1 MQQIKTL
8 VFMQLKDKLDVSWL
22 YSRKSRIRTII
33 LALLKFVLIT
43 AIYSAVLYATN
54 LLGLVLF
61 FDMPQVMTFVLS
73 IALFLSICACSW
85 GLMKT
90 LYFSEDN
97 KVLITFPVQN
107 NKIFISKL
115 LVFYIYEI
123 KKSFSF
129 TIPLIVGCAIN
140 LSLRDLLHW
149 TSYLWMIIPII
160 FLISLP
166 VLLGALLSI
175 PLMYLYRFFNKY
187 SILKALVALVIVVAG
202 VSVSVYLI
210 NLIPASIDL
219 MKALPNIQKVIKD
232 FLTSFE
238 KEHFLMKNMTRTL
251 IGESKS
257 TFTHYSLNWWT
268 LLKTFILIVIVS
280 ILSVINYFV
289 SRPLFFKMMSKSFE
303 FNKNN
308 TNEMVNVKH
317 SQFIAFNLKEFRISF
332 RSLDISIN
340 YLSIYILIPVLT
352 LLLNKIFVA
361 IERNNLGIR
370 LSYAFNLL
378 LILLPLLASNSL
390 IATLYSKE
398 GRAGYIKKTKPVKP
412 IVPLFAKLSFNLI
425 LSFPCVL
432 ISVAIFGKYAE
443 FGVLETIILFFAVLL
458 IHYGHMFYCATLDIT
473 NPQNELYATVGES
486 VNNSNEIKASVVAFI
501 LTGVYSL
508 FAFKLFSEIGTFNLL
523 TTACIKLLIISSIIF
538 IYLIVSFVLKIKAF
552 YGND

>member
-8 VFMQLKDKLDVSWL
+8 VFMQLKDKLDVSWM

-43 AIYSAVLYATN
+43 AIYGAVLYATN
-54 LLGLVLF
+54 LLGLVLYS
-61 FDMPQVMTFVLS
+61 DMPQVMTFVLS
-73 IALFLSICACSW
+73 IALFLSLCACSW

-129 TIPLIVGCAIN
+129 TIPLIIGCAIN
-140 LSLRDLLHW
+140 LSLRDCLHW

-187 SILKALVALVIVVAG
+187 SILKAFVALVIVVAG
-202 VSVSVYLI
+202 VSVSIYLI
-210 NLIPASIDL
+210 NLIPVSIDL
-219 MKALPNIQKVIKD
+219 MKEWPNIRTGIMN
-232 FLTSFE
+232 FLTGFE
-238 KEHFLMKNMTRTL
+238 KNHFIMTNLTRTL
-251 IGESKS
+251 IGERKS
-257 TFTHYSLNWWT
+257 YGFYSLSWWT
-268 LLKTFILIVIVS
+268 LLKSFILIASVS
-280 ILSVINYFV
+280 ILAVLNYFV
-289 SRPLFFKMMSKSFE
+289 SRPLFFKMMSKNFE
-303 FNKNN
+303 FNKNKN
-308 TNEMVNVKH
+308 DDGVNVKH

-340 YLSIYILIPVLT
+340 YLSIYILIPILT

-412 IVPLFAKLSFNLI
+412 IVPLFAKLTFNLI

-432 ISVAIFGKYAE
+432 ISVIIFGKFAE
-443 FGVLETIILFFAVLL
+443 FGALETIILFFAILL

-473 NPQNELYATVGES
+473 NPQNELYATVGDS

-523 TTACIKLLIISSIIF
+523 TTACVKLLIISSIIF
-538 IYLIVSFVLKIKAF
+538 VYLIVSFVLKIKAF